1 MQKYFKRITKLR
13 NNFILSFSQASNYND
28 KKEKRLGRWLME
40 WISLLGM
47 MALYIILSIDFQPN
61 SKKIIQKRNNY

>member
-1 MQKYFKRITKLR
+1 
-13 NNFILSFSQASNYND
+13 
-28 KKEKRLGRWLME
+28 ME

-47 MALYIILSIDFQPN
+47 MVLYIILAIDFQPN